1 MTKYIKDKNG
11 KFSGSLP
18 EEPKLDTSKA
28 LADVPP
34 LPVATTPNTSATPK
48 NKNGI
53 EWVVSMT
60 LHDGTQ
66 LRGVQVAWY
75 GHSAIDFFAK
85 KHNVKYKGASSE
97 KKTHFD
103 NFLAEGLRKPLED
116 NQSVPAATVLEPT
129 VVEPTQTPVE
139 IAATSVEES
148 KVEATATENVVTC
161 EYGGCDGPASDTV
174 TWSTPVNR
182 AGRVRPS
189 GVDPK
194 NMNVCKG
201 HWWAL
206 TTSMY
211 GSD

>member
-11 KFSGSLP
+11 KFAGSLP
-18 EEPKLDTSKA
+18 EEPKLDTSKVVS
-28 LADVPP
+28 DVPP
-34 LPVATTPNTSATPK
+34 LPVAPTATAAPR
-48 NKNGI
+48 NKNDI

-66 LRGVQVAWY
+66 IRGVQVAWY
-75 GHSAIDFFAK
+75 GHAAIDFFAK
-85 KHNVKYKGASSE
+85 KHNVTSFKGASSE

-103 NFLAEGLRKPLED
+103 NFLAQGLRKPLEAD
-116 NQSVPAATVLEPT
+116 SDGKSTSAAATPVTSEAT
-129 VVEPTQTPVE
+129 TSTTESSTQSAE
-139 IAATSVEES
+139 TSES
-148 KVEATATENVVTC
+148 KTEEKVATC
-161 EYGGCDGPASDTV
+161 EYSNCDGPATESV

-189 GVDPK
+189 GIDPK
-194 NMNVCKG
+194 NMKVCKG

>member
-18 EEPKLDTSKA
+18 DEPKLETSKVVS
-28 LADVPP
+28 DVPP
-34 LPVATTPNTSATPK
+34 LPVTAAPAVTPK

-66 LRGVQVAWY
+66 IRGVQVAWY
-75 GHSAIDFFAK
+75 GHAAIDFFAK
-85 KHNVKYKGASSE
+85 KHNVKFKGASSE

-103 NFLAEGLRKPLED
+103 NFLAQGLRKPLED
-116 NQSVPAATVLEPT
+116 NQA
-129 VVEPTQTPVE
+129 
-139 IAATSVEES
+139 AATSTPAAEES
-148 KVEATATENVVTC
+148 KTEASSNKATVANC
-161 EYGGCDGPASDTV
+161 DYKGCDGEATETV
-174 TWSTPVNR
+174 NWSTPVNR
-182 AGRVRPS
+182 AGKVSPS
-189 GVDPK
+189 GQNAEVMK
-194 NMNVCKG
+194 VCKG

-206 TTSMY
+206 TTAMY

>member
-18 EEPKLDTSKA
+18 DEPKLDTSKVVS
-28 LADVPP
+28 DVPP
-34 LPVATTPNTSATPK
+34 LPVAPTAATAPR
-48 NKNGI
+48 NKNDI

-60 LHDGTQ
+60 LNDGTQ

-75 GHSAIDFFAK
+75 GHAAIDFFAK
-85 KHNVKYKGASSE
+85 KHNVTSFKGASSE

-103 NFLAEGLRKPLED
+103 NFLAQGLRKPLED
-116 NQSVPAATVLEPT
+116 TQVTPTPAA
-129 VVEPTQTPVE
+129 
-139 IAATSVEES
+139 EET
-148 KVEATATENVVTC
+148 KVEASTTETVATC
-161 EYGGCDGPASDTV
+161 EYSNCDGPATESV

-189 GVDPK
+189 GIDPK
-194 NMNVCKG
+194 NMKVCKG